1 MVRSVKSAQSVQLVT
16 KYLTCNYEPKST
28 HNFLRRFLF
37 FYGMPKS
44 EESETIYERVAKLE
58 DEAAALR
65 AELDEM
71 KHALR
76 NELARHEIKMVRKG
90 NEISSIID

>member
-1 MVRSVKSAQSVQLVT
+1 MSKKSD
-16 KYLTCNYEPKST
+16 E
-28 HNFLRRFLF
+28 
-37 FYGMPKS
+37 G
-44 EESETIYERVAKLE
+44 ETIYERVAKLE
-58 DEAAALR
+58 DEVAALI
-65 AELDEM
+65 DEIDFL

>member
-1 MVRSVKSAQSVQLVT
+1 
-16 KYLTCNYEPKST
+16 
-28 HNFLRRFLF
+28 
-37 FYGMPKS
+37 MPKS
-44 EESETIYERVAKLE
+44 EESETIYDRIAKLE
-58 DEAAALR
+58 DEVAALR

-76 NELARHEIKMVRKG
+76 NEIARHEVKMARKG

>member
-1 MVRSVKSAQSVQLVT
+1 MFS
-16 KYLTCNYEPKST
+16 
-28 HNFLRRFLF
+28 F

-44 EESETIYERVAKLE
+44 EESETIYDRIAKLE
-58 DEAAALR
+58 DEVAALR

-76 NELARHEIKMVRKG
+76 NELARHEIKMIRKG

>member
-1 MVRSVKSAQSVQLVT
+1 MVKQSD
-16 KYLTCNYEPKST
+16 EA
-28 HNFLRRFLF
+28 
-37 FYGMPKS
+37 
-44 EESETIYERVAKLE
+44 ETIYERVAKLE

-65 AELDEM
+65 DEIDFL

-90 NEISSIID
+90 TDISSIID